1 MSFDQLSA
9 ELQARKEQS
18 LYRHRRILQS
28 PQSPE
33 VIVDG
38 QACLAFCSNDY
49 LGLANHPNVIAALK
63 KGADRYGVGGGASHL
78 VNGHSQAHHA
88 LEEEL
93 AEFTGRPRALLF
105 STGYMANIGAVNA
118 LLDKRDAVF
127 QDRVNH
133 ASLLDAGLL
142 SGARFQRF
150 LHNDSDNL
158 TLRLQRTEARRK
170 LVVCDGVFSMDGD
183 LAELPEICQTAA
195 EHNAWVMVDD
205 AHGFGCIG
213 KQGRGTVDHFGLGAD
228 QVQVLVGTLGKAFGT
243 SGAFVAGSEELI
255 ETLVQHAR
263 TYIYT
268 TSMSPAIAEATRAS
282 LKLLQQ
288 DDWRREKL
296 NHLISRF
303 QSGCA
308 QLGLP
313 LMDSPT
319 PIQPLMVGESD
330 RAMAIS
336 AALEAKGIFIGAIRP
351 PTVPQ
356 GEARLRVTLSATHT
370 DEQLD
375 RLLDAL
381 SDVMIQ
387 VKHKEGA

>member
-296 NHLISRF
+296 NHLITRF